1 MAVRIADPA
10 HLGGGHLDPRLRLLL
25 RLAPVSQP
33 AAPGVDEERARERE
47 SRSGLRRLFVRRVGM
62 KRIEDRLIPA
72 QGWAIPIRIYT
83 PAESA
88 PMPILIFLHGGGW
101 ALGDLEQSD
110 PFCRQLAKRGQC
122 VVISVDY
129 RLAPEHKFPAAL
141 EDALAI
147 LDWAAEHAPE
157 LGGDSARLGVVGGS
171 AGGTLATAACL
182 AARQHDHPAIA
193 FQILFN
199 PVTNLAQMD
208 TESHRQFGMQG
219 YGITTLT
226 LEKRRGQ
233 YLNTQEER
241 FDPRVSPL
249 LADDLR
255 GLPPVLILTAEFDPL
270 RDEAE
275 QYAARLEQAGVAAHC
290 VRYQGAIHGFFNFV
304 GFLPQ
309 ATSALEEAVFFL
321 HSVAISKTSR
331 RFP

>member
-1 MAVRIADPA
+1 MSFRIADPA
-10 HLGGGHLDPRLRLLL
+10 HLGGGRLDPRLRLLL
-25 RLAPVSQP
+25 RLAPASQP
-33 AAPGVDEERARERE
+33 AGLSPDEERTRERK
-47 SRSGLRRLFVRRVGM
+47 SRSGLGRLFVRRAGM
-62 KRIEDRLIPA
+62 KRIVDRSIPA
-72 QGWAIPIRIYT
+72 EGRAIPVRIYT
-83 PAESA
+83 PAESV

-101 ALGDLEQSD
+101 VLGDLEQSD
-110 PFCRQLAKRGQC
+110 PFCRQLAKRGRC
-122 VVISVDY
+122 VVVSVDY
-129 RLAPEHKFPAAL
+129 RLAPEYKFPAAL
-141 EDALAI
+141 EDTLAV

-157 LGGDSARLGVVGGS
+157 LGGDSARLGVGGGS

-182 AARQHDHPAIA
+182 TARQQDHPAIA

-199 PVTNLAQMD
+199 PVTNLARMD
-208 TESHRQFGMQG
+208 TESHRQFGMRG
-219 YGITTLT
+219 YGITTPM

-255 GLPPVLILTAEFDPL
+255 GLPPALILTAEFDPL

-275 QYAARLEQAGVAAHC
+275 QYAARLEQIGVAAHC

-304 GFLPQ
+304 GTLPH
-309 ATSALEEAVFFL
+309 ATSALEEVVSFL
-321 HSVAISKTSR
+321 HSVASSKTSR